1 MRKVIL
7 AMNVSLDGF
16 IEGPNGELDWFIFD
30 EEMWKEVNDQVR
42 SIGTLLFGRV
52 TYPGFESYWSS
63 AATNPSSTKDEIE
76 FSHNIENIPRIVFSK
91 TLEKVEWKNTRL
103 VKENIAEEILK
114 MKQQPGKDLVIVG
127 GAGIASTFMNLG
139 LIDEYRI
146 NVYPI
151 VLGSGKPLFK
161 DIKDRINLKLVE
173 TKTYTSG
180 VVGLHYQLDRK
191 EGLPRK

>member
-52 TYPGFESYWSS
+52 AYPGFESYWSS

-139 LIDEYRI
+139 LIDEYQI
-146 NVYPI
+146 NVHPI

-161 DIKDRINLKLVE
+161 DIKDRINLKLVK

-180 VVGLHYQLDRK
+180 VVGLHYELDRNNK
-191 EGLPRK
+191 K